1 VTAIGQVPAGRMV
14 RRTTAQEGDVI
25 CVTGTIGDAALGL
38 RLRSAPAWVGGLSSE
53 EAAFLADRY
62 LHPQPRHRLASALRA
77 HARAAMDVS
86 DGLAGDLAK
95 MVRASAVTAEVEVDQ
110 VPLSP
115 AARRAI
121 QADPSLIDLAL
132 TGGDDYEILCTL
144 PEKSLDRF
152 RKEADSVGVALS
164 VIGRVVAGE
173 SLPVFRGQ
181 DSERRFDVGSYSH
194 F

>member
-1 VTAIGQVPAGRMV
+1 M
-14 RRTTAQEGDVI
+14 
-25 CVTGTIGDAALGL
+25 
-38 RLRSAPAWVGGLSSE
+38 
-53 EAAFLADRY
+53 
-62 LHPQPRHRLASALRA
+62 
-77 HARAAMDVS
+77 M
-86 DGLAGDLAK
+86 
-95 MVRASAVTAEVEVDQ
+95 RASGVTAEVEIDR

-115 AARRAI
+115 ATRVAV
-121 QADPSLIDLAL
+121 QADPGLIDLAL

-152 RKEADSVGVALS
+152 LKEADSVGVALS
-164 VIGRVVAGE
+164 VIGRVVAGV

>member
-1 VTAIGQVPAGRMV
+1 MSSQGSGVTAIIE
-14 RRTTAQEGDVI
+14 T
-25 CVTGTIGDAALGL
+25 
-38 RLRSAPAWVGGLSSE
+38 
-53 EAAFLADRY
+53 
-62 LHPQPRHRLASALRA
+62 
-77 HARAAMDVS
+77 
-86 DGLAGDLAK
+86 
-95 MVRASAVTAEVEVDQ
+95 DQ

-115 AARRAI
+115 AVRGAI
-121 QADPSLIDLAL
+121 QADPGLIDLAL

-152 RKEADSVGVALS
+152 LKEADSVGVALS
-164 VIGRVVAGE
+164 VIGRVVAGV